1 MKFQTGKSSHVD
13 FLYWTFR
20 TFSPLRIRIKLKV
33 TVAFYPWPSLTLVAV
48 VTPLK
53 RRWWPPKISSSFH
66 WWSSRWCPDQTEIA
80 IARVPSQSQSNGQV
94 IQISKCNKALSS
106 KLLLSTTHLL
116 LLGSRCRPLCNV
128 GTESCLI
135 FTFYWLVSPFFCGTV
150 LAVGWMQFERSA
162 RSQMG
167 LHCQEHWPQLASKLL
182 WLTTSS

>member
-1 MKFQTGKSSHVD
+1 MLDVQNIFTSSDSDQTESNSYN
-13 FLYWTFR
+13 LA
-20 TFSPLRIRIKLKV
+20 LAMV
-33 TVAFYPWPSLTLVAV
+33 TV

-66 WWSSRWCPDQTEIA
+66 WWSSRWCPDQTEMA
-80 IARVPSQSQSNGQV
+80 IARVPSQTQSNGQV

-116 LLGSRCRPLCNV
+116 LLGSRCRPLCNIY
-128 GTESCLI
+128 TESCLI